1 MTDQEDI
8 RWMEAALREA
18 ERAYDQGEVPIGCVI
33 VKDGRCIA
41 RGYNQV
47 ETLKDA
53 TAHAEVLAIG
63 AASSALE
70 NWRLSGATLYVTLE
84 PCPMCAGAILNSRIS
99 RIVYG
104 SPDTRFGGCGT
115 TIDVITN
122 NALGQKVQVTGGV
135 KAEEC
140 LGILKAFFM
149 EMRLKKGDSG
159 AKPPKES
166 IS

>member
-1 MTDQEDI
+1 
-8 RWMEAALREA
+8 MEAALREA
-18 ERAYDQGEVPIGCVI
+18 ERAYDMGEVPIGCVI

-53 TAHAEVLAIG
+53 TAHAEIIAIG
-63 AASSALE
+63 AASAALE

-122 NALGQKVQVTGGV
+122 NAIGQKVQVTGGV
-135 KAEEC
+135 KADEC

-159 AKPPKES
+159 AKPPNES
-166 IS
+166 FS

>member
-18 ERAYDQGEVPIGCVI
+18 ERAYDMGEVPIGCVI

-53 TAHAEVLAIG
+53 TAHAEIIAIG
-63 AASSALE
+63 AASAALE

-84 PCPMCAGAILNSRIS
+84 PCPMCAGAILNSRIP

-122 NALGQKVQVTGGV
+122 NAIGQKVQVTGGV

-166 IS
+166 FS

>member
-18 ERAYDQGEVPIGCVI
+18 ERAYDMGEVPIGCVI

-53 TAHAEVLAIG
+53 TAHAEIIAIG
-63 AASSALE
+63 AASAALE

-115 TIDVITN
+115 TIDVIMN
-122 NALGQKVQVTGGV
+122 NAIGQKVQVTGGV

-166 IS
+166 FS

>member
-18 ERAYDQGEVPIGCVI
+18 ERAYDLGEVPIGCVI

-63 AASSALE
+63 TASSALE

>member
-18 ERAYDQGEVPIGCVI
+18 ERAYDLGEVPIGCGI

-140 LGILKAFFM
+140 LAILKAFFM

-166 IS
+166 NS

>member
-1 MTDQEDI
+1 MTEQEDI

-18 ERAYDQGEVPIGCVI
+18 ERAYDLGEVPIGCVI

>member
-18 ERAYDQGEVPIGCVI
+18 ERAYDMGEVPIGCVI

-53 TAHAEVLAIG
+53 TAHAEIIAIG
-63 AASSALE
+63 AASAALE

-115 TIDVITN
+115 TVDVITD
-122 NALGQKVQVTGGV
+122 NAIGQKVQVTGGV

-159 AKPPKES
+159 AKPPRQS
-166 IS
+166 LS

>member
-1 MTDQEDI
+1 MIESEDE
-8 RWMEAALREA
+8 RWMNMEIREA
-18 ERAYDQGEVPIGCVI
+18 ERAYDAGEVPVGCVI

-53 TAHAEVLAIG
+53 TAHAEIVAIG

-84 PCPMCAGAILNSRIS
+84 PCPMCAGAILNSRLS

-104 SPDTRFGGCGT
+104 SPDKRFGGCGT
-115 TIDVITN
+115 TIDVVSD
-122 NALGQKVQVTGGV
+122 NALGVKVQVTGGV
-135 KAEEC
+135 KADEC
-140 LGILKAFFM
+140 LGLIRAFFM
-149 EMRLKKGDSG
+149 EMRSKKGDSG
-159 AKPPKES
+159 AKTPKELLS
-166 IS
+166 

>member
-18 ERAYDQGEVPIGCVI
+18 ERAYDLGEVPIGCVI

-70 NWRLSGATLYVTLE
+70 NWRLSGETLYVTLE